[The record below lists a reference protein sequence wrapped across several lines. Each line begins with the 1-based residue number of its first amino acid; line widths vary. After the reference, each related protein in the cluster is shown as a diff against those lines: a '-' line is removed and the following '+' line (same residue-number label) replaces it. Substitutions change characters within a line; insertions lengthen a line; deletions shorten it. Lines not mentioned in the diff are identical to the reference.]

1 MNKMYGI
8 TKENMIVQI
17 YKDQCFSKDVYV
29 VSYLDDT
36 PFMWPDIL
44 ELCNELKFVSKEYR
58 KASDMLSKIDLTKRQ
73 MQEFVYRSNYRKLP
87 PSIRNLMWQL
97 MEENEMLEK
106 GLDKA
111 CEELKKMSYCKDCY
125 EYQEKGCPF
134 ICDGK
139 RCHGE
144 CRDAEKW
151 KEWCM
156 EDE

>member
-1 MNKMYGI
+1 MYGI
-8 TKENMIVQI
+8 TKGNMIVQI
-17 YKDQCFSKDVYV
+17 YKDQCPSNGVYV

-36 PFMWPDIL
+36 PFMWLNIL

-58 KASDMLSKIDLTKRQ
+58 KVSDKLSKIDLTKRQ
-73 MQEFVYRSNYRKLP
+73 MQELVYRSNYRKLP

-97 MEENEMLEK
+97 MEENRKLEK
-106 GLDKA
+106 ALDKA

-134 ICDGK
+134 IRYDLICY
-139 RCHGE
+139 GE
-144 CRDAEKW
+144 CKSAEKW

-156 EDE
+156 ENE